1 MDIGEV
7 KQFSNSSVELIWTD
21 RNGRQI
27 ADTVFVFDVEFLPLY
42 GPCLITSQ
50 GEIRLDRVSQCRM
63 AAKIAA

>member
-1 MDIGEV
+1 MDIGEA
-7 KQFSNSSVELIWTD
+7 KQFANTSVELIWAD
-21 RNGRQI
+21 RNGRDI

-50 GEIRLDRVSQCRM
+50 GEIRLDRVIQCQL